1 MEEQIGISQVLIT
14 FEGRA
19 NRIYL
24 AVEVGSERK
33 KGVEN
38 DVKVCGLGSQNE
50 RQILWQGYRNL
61 GGGQSII

>member
-1 MEEQIGISQVLIT
+1 MEEQIGICQVLIT

-38 DVKVCGLGSQNE
+38 DIKVFGLGSQNE
-50 RQILWQGYRNL
+50 RQMLWQGYRNL
-61 GGGQSII
+61 GGQSII